1 MPVKIIA
8 PHKNVSRLVK
18 PDEAM
23 LVFKE
28 SEKIFPLLDT
38 PIGRYR
44 NFFAIAHPQ
53 VEEDRPMRF
62 FIVNPKAMEFL
73 KYQSIVIIN
82 PVILRHTN
90 STIESEEGCLTFAKY
105 PPAKVQRWNKC
116 EAEFSPLMF
125 DENKKPYIGKRIKL
139 SLNGIVSK
147 IFQHECDHLN
157 AKYIY

>member
-1 MPVKIIA
+1 MNIIA
-8 PHKNVSRLVK
+8 PHKNVSRLVTEE
-18 PDEAM
+18 D
-23 LVFKE
+23 LDRVYQE
-28 SEKIFPLLDT
+28 SEKMFPLLNT
-38 PIGRYR
+38 KIGLY
-44 NFFAIAHPQ
+44 NGFYAIAHPQ
-53 VEEDRPMRF
+53 VEEDRPLRF
-62 FIVNPKAMEFL
+62 FIVNPKAMEFF

-147 IFQHECDHLN
+147 IFQHEIDHLD
-157 AKYIY
+157 AIYIY